1 MKTQRL
7 LSLRSRYAAGAL
19 ACCLIAAFGTSTAWS
34 QASSQA
40 WPTRPITLVV
50 PFTAGSTADIIARL
64 VMDQVSND
72 VGRPVVIENRGGGGG
87 VIGSNMVAKAA
98 PDGHTLLASGSL
110 ASAHAL
116 SASLP
121 YSTLEDFTPV
131 ISLGLQPLV
140 LVTGP
145 PTGIQTVNELIV
157 RARARSGAMN
167 FASAGVGSA
176 THFAAERFRLSAGF
190 DAQHIPF
197 RGPTEALTEIMA
209 GRVDFFV
216 APTPSALSLIKEGKV
231 IALAGSGTKRAAV
244 LPDVPTT
251 TELGLVDS
259 TYLLYSGLFSP
270 AKTDRVVVS
279 KIYQVMAKALQV
291 PSVQDKL
298 QTLGVEPMPMSQEQF
313 ERYFRN
319 EVEANVKLVKVA
331 NIPLQK

>member
-1 MKTQRL
+1 
-7 LSLRSRYAAGAL
+7 
-19 ACCLIAAFGTSTAWS
+19 
-34 QASSQA
+34 
-40 WPTRPITLVV
+40 
-50 PFTAGSTADIIARL
+50 
-64 VMDQVSND
+64 
-72 VGRPVVIENRGGGGG
+72 
-87 VIGSNMVAKAA
+87 
-98 PDGHTLLASGSL
+98 LASGSL

-121 YSTLEDFTPV
+121 YSTLDDFTPV
-131 ISLGLQPLV
+131 ISLGLQPLA

-145 PTGIQTVNELIV
+145 TTGIKTLNELIV
-157 RARARSGAMN
+157 RARAKSGAMN

-176 THFAAERFRLSAGF
+176 THLAAERFRISAGF

-270 AKTDRVVVS
+270 AKTNRGIVS
-279 KIYQVMAKALQV
+279 RIHQEMAKALQV

-313 ERYFRN
+313 EKYFRD